1 MIYYGIN
8 DIYRKEMY
16 KYDEKQILLFFDE
29 LDTAI
34 KNFYLRIMIT
44 DGLQVLEKRKQY
56 SESNKYSKILYK
68 VLNNSDFEHIKS
80 VLEDNYV
87 LFQVLFV
94 NAKGFYKMP
103 IVDRCLLI
111 REIVSN
117 KFHYKLLSLNPFYLV
132 DVGIYTI
139 QKDVDSIHYYY
150 NDYQNKLGSKY
161 LKSFYQLVLVMM
173 EKLKDK
179 DTSLYN
185 KNFLEFLKNFYV
197 GNKFLQSIDEA
208 SSLETRFYCDLLEQE
223 ELDYVINLLECT
235 PEDFKKVLAIS
246 LEYHSE
252 MAGTKEEKNFINK
265 NVSSDMIKKLQLNNN

>member
-265 NVSSDMIKKLQLNNN
+265 HVSSDMIKKLQLNNN

>member
-208 SSLETRFYCDLLEQE
+208 SSLETRSYCDLLEQE

-265 NVSSDMIKKLQLNNN
+265 HVSSDMIKKLQLNNN

>member
-68 VLNNSDFEHIKS
+68 VLNNSDFDHIKS

>member
-8 DIYRKEMY
+8 DIYRKKMY

-208 SSLETRFYCDLLEQE
+208 SSLETRSYCDLLEQE

>member
-208 SSLETRFYCDLLEQE
+208 SSLETRSYCDLLEQE

>member
-87 LFQVLFV
+87 LLQSLFF
-94 NAKGFYKMP
+94 NAKLFYEMP

-111 REIVSN
+111 REIVNN

-150 NDYQNKLGSKY
+150 NDYQSKLGSKN

-197 GNKFLQSIDEA
+197 GNKFLQSIDEV
-208 SSLETRFYCDLLEQE
+208 SYLETRSYCDMLEQE

>member
-208 SSLETRFYCDLLEQE
+208 SSLETRSYCDLLEQE

-246 LEYHSE
+246 
-252 MAGTKEEKNFINK
+252 FR
-265 NVSSDMIKKLQLNNN
+265 VSLRNGWH

>member
-87 LFQVLFV
+87 LFQILFV

-208 SSLETRFYCDLLEQE
+208 SSLETRSYCDLLEQE

-265 NVSSDMIKKLQLNNN
+265 HVSSDMIKKLQLNNN